1 MTSLAGWQNFYIIM
15 GSSAAALTG
24 LMFVVI
30 TLTSERRGVD
40 DSGVLDAFTSPTVL
54 HFCAVLLIAATLTT
68 PGHTSVSLSFCL
80 TVIGLGGIAYTT
92 SIIIRMRRQKM
103 YALGTSDWIW
113 YILLPLV
120 AYVCLLGSGAVVWGS
135 ADAALYSVAAG
146 ALLLLFIGI
155 HNAWDAATWMAVHR
169 KK

>member
-40 DSGVLDAFTSPTVL
+40 DSGVLGAFTSPTVL
-54 HFCAVLLIAATLTT
+54 HFCAVLLVAATLTT
-68 PGHTSVSLSFCL
+68 PGHTTVSLSFCL

-113 YILLPLV
+113 YILL
-120 AYVCLLGSGAVVWGS
+120 
-135 ADAALYSVAAG
+135 
-146 ALLLLFIGI
+146 
-155 HNAWDAATWMAVHR
+155 
-169 KK
+169 